1 MNLGTNLEEDVSL
14 GKSQNLGL
22 NTFDRDIT
30 LFASNADEDVI
41 PYKKTAAID
50 VPSFLSSGT
59 TGYL

>member
-41 PYKKTAAID
+41 PYKQRQ
-50 VPSFLSSGT
+50 
-59 TGYL
+59 